1 MGGPS
6 SDVLALLEAT
16 FDAVVIMDDRGR
28 ITAFNRSAEE
38 MFGYRAAD
46 ALGRNVSML
55 MTSPDRA
62 THDGYLR
69 RYLSGG
75 EAHILGRGRDVRV
88 RHRDGSEF
96 SVFLSVGRLA
106 NTDPPQFVGYL
117 HDTSLRRKALA
128 TLEHERQL
136 NRLYLDLAQVMLV
149 ATNRSGMVQL
159 VNQRAIRVLKVN
171 DAQIMNSNWVDDCV
185 APEDRAVARNAFRAL
200 LMSGGDEPQGC
211 EYHVRASDGEDRF
224 ITWRGV
230 ALRDSNNVTTGVMLS
245 GEDITDQRRAEN
257 EAHRALE
264 RMNNVSRLATMGEM
278 AAGISH
284 ELNQPLAAI
293 ANYAQ
298 ACARLLRLP
307 APDLPEISGA
317 LEQISGQ
324 ALRAG
329 EIIRRIRSL
338 VRNEDVRREV
348 QDINELIREVHALLA
363 SDARVHDGRLELDL
377 TPSLP
382 RVTVDG
388 VQIQQVLMNLVH
400 NAFEA
405 QANDKSSE
413 KHGERN
419 RPGTTGGDSVRRE
432 PGRMDSNGS
441 AFEVRIATRPTDT
454 GDIEVSVSDLGPGLV
469 GEVEQKI
476 FEPFFTTKP
485 TGTGLG
491 LAISRSIIKAHDA
504 RLGYRA
510 NQPRGA
516 CFYFVLPAQLE
527 TPR

>member
-1 MGGPS
+1 MPAPTT
-6 SDVLALLEAT
+6 DVLALLDAT
-16 FDAVVIMDDRGR
+16 LDAAVIMDDRGR
-28 ITAFNRSAEE
+28 IAAFNRAAEE

-46 ALGRNVSML
+46 AVGRNVTML
-55 MTSPDRA
+55 MTSTDRV
-62 THDGYLR
+62 THDEHLR
-69 RYLSGG
+69 RYLVSG
-75 EAHILGRGRDVRV
+75 ESRILGKGRDVRV

-96 SVFLSVGRLA
+96 SVYLSVGRIA
-106 NTDPPQFVGYL
+106 NTDPPQFIGHL
-117 HDTSLRRKALA
+117 HDTTLRRRALA
-128 TLEHERQL
+128 TLEQERQL

-149 ATNRSGMVQL
+149 ATNRAGSVQL
-159 VNQRAIRVLKVN
+159 VNQRALRVLKI
-171 DAQIMNSNWVDDCV
+171 DEARIMNSSWVDCCV
-185 APEDRAVARNAFRAL
+185 APEDRSVARNAFRAL
-200 LMSGGDEPQGC
+200 LMSGNDEPQGF
-211 EYHVRASDGEDRF
+211 EYHVRGSDGEDRF

-230 ALRDSNNVTTGVMLS
+230 ALRDGNNVATGVMLS
-245 GEDITDQRRAEN
+245 GEDVTDQRRAEN

-307 APDLPEISGA
+307 QADVPEISGA

-338 VRNEDVRREV
+338 VRNEDVRRES

-377 TPSLP
+377 APVLP
-382 RVTVDG
+382 TVTVDG

-405 QANDKSSE
+405 QGTELVRGAAN
-413 KHGERN
+413 GA
-419 RPGTTGGDSVRRE
+419 
-432 PGRMDSNGS
+432 
-441 AFEVRIATRPTDT
+441 AFEVRIATRPTET
-454 GDIEVSVSDLGPGLV
+454 GDVEVSVSDLGPGLA

-491 LAISRSIIKAHDA
+491 LAISRSIIKAHEA

-516 CFYFVLPAQLE
+516 CFYFVLPAHVE

>member
-1 MGGPS
+1 MRHMGGPS

-16 FDAVVIMDDRGR
+16 LDAVVIMDDRGR
-28 ITAFNRSAEE
+28 ISAFNRSAEE

-46 ALGRNVSML
+46 AIGRNVSML
-55 MTSPDRA
+55 MTAVDRA
-62 THDGYLR
+62 DHDQHVK
-69 RYLSGG
+69 RYLAGG
-75 EAHILGRGRDVRV
+75 EPHILGKGRDVRV

-96 SVFLSVGRLA
+96 SVFLSVGRIA
-106 NTDPPQFVGYL
+106 NTQPPQFVGYL

-136 NRLYLDLAQVMLV
+136 SRLYLDLAQVMLV
-149 ATNRSGMVQL
+149 ATNRAGLVQL
-159 VNQRAIRVLKVN
+159 VNQRAVRVLGVN
-171 DAQIMNSNWVDDCV
+171 DTKIIGGSWVDSCV
-185 APEDRAVARNAFRAL
+185 APDDRVIARNAFREL
-200 LMSGGDEPQGC
+200 LMSDGDEPQIC
-211 EYHVRASDGEDRF
+211 EYHVRAADGEDRF

-230 ALRDSNNVTTGVMLS
+230 ALRDDNKIATGVMLS

-293 ANYAQ
+293 ANYSQ

-307 APDLPEISGA
+307 APDMPEISGA
-317 LEQISGQ
+317 LEQISTQ

-348 QDINELIREVHALLA
+348 QDINELIREVHTLLA
-363 SDARVHDGRLELDL
+363 SDARVHDGKLELDL
-377 TPSLP
+377 AAALP
-382 RVTVDG
+382 RVMVDG

-405 QANDKSSE
+405 QGNEANRAELHRAAAD
-413 KHGERN
+413 
-419 RPGTTGGDSVRRE
+419 
-432 PGRMDSNGS
+432 GS
-441 AFEVRIATRPTDT
+441 PFEVRIATRAIDS
-454 GDIEVSVSDLGPGLV
+454 GDIEVSVSDLGPGLA

-476 FEPFFTTKP
+476 FEPFFTTKA

-527 TPR
+527 MSR

>member
-1 MGGPS
+1 MPAPTT
-6 SDVLALLEAT
+6 DVLALLDAT
-16 FDAVVIMDDRGR
+16 LDAVVIMDDRGR

-55 MTSPDRA
+55 MTATDRA
-62 THDGYLR
+62 THDDYLR
-69 RYLSGG
+69 RYLAGG
-75 EAHILGRGRDVRV
+75 EARILGKGRDVRV

-96 SVFLSVGRLA
+96 SVFLSVGRIA

-117 HDTSLRRKALA
+117 HDTTLRRRALA
-128 TLEHERQL
+128 TLEQERQL

-149 ATNRSGMVQL
+149 ATSRAGFVQL
-159 VNQRAIRVLKVN
+159 VNQRALRVLRI
-171 DAQIMNSNWVDDCV
+171 DELQIISSSWVDGCV
-185 APEDRAVARNAFRAL
+185 APEDRGVARNAFRAL
-200 LMSGGDEPQGC
+200 LMSGTDEPQSF

-230 ALRDSNNVTTGVMLS
+230 ALRDSNNVATGVMLS
-245 GEDITDQRRAEN
+245 GEDITDQRRAES

-307 APDLPEISGA
+307 APDMPEISGA

-338 VRNEDVRREV
+338 VRNEDVRRES
-348 QDINELIREVHALLA
+348 QDINDLIREVHALLA

-377 TPSLP
+377 APTLPS
-382 RVTVDG
+382 VIVDG

-405 QANDKSSE
+405 QGPEFARGN
-413 KHGERN
+413 
-419 RPGTTGGDSVRRE
+419 T
-432 PGRMDSNGS
+432 NG
-441 AFEVRIATRPTDT
+441 ATFEVRIATRPTEA
-454 GDIEVSVSDLGPGLV
+454 GDVEVSVSDLGPGLP

-516 CFYFVLPAQLE
+516 CFYFVLPAQVE
-527 TPR
+527 MSR

>member
-1 MGGPS
+1 LQGMTAPTP
-6 SDVLALLEAT
+6 DVLALLAAT
-16 FDAVVIMDDRGR
+16 LDAVVIMDDRGR
-28 ITAFNRSAEE
+28 IIAFNASAEE

-55 MTSPDRA
+55 MTSTDRA
-62 THDGYLR
+62 EHDEHLK
-69 RYLSGG
+69 RYLAGG
-75 EAHILGRGRDVRV
+75 EPGVLGRGRDVLA

-96 SVFLSVGRLA
+96 SVFLSVDRIP
-106 NTDPPQFVGYL
+106 NVSPPQFVGFL

-128 TLEHERQL
+128 TLEMERHV

-149 ATNRSGMVQL
+149 ATDRSGVVQL
-159 VNQRAIRVLKVN
+159 VNQRATRVLRKSGS
-171 DAQIMNSNWVDDCV
+171 QIVGSNWIESCV
-185 APEDRAVARNAFRAL
+185 APEDRAVARTAYRAL
-200 LMSGGDEPQGC
+200 LMSGSDEPQIS
-211 EYHVRASDGEDRF
+211 EYHVRSSEGEDRF

-230 ALRDSNNVTTGVMLS
+230 ALRDPDNVPTGIMLS
-245 GEDITDQRRAEN
+245 GEDITDQRRAES
-257 EAHRALE
+257 EAHKALE
-264 RMNNVSRLATMGEM
+264 RLNSVSRLATMGEM

-298 ACARLLRLP
+298 ACVRLLRQP
-307 APDLPEISGA
+307 AADIPEVTGA
-317 LEQISGQ
+317 LEQIAGQ

-338 VRNEDVRREV
+338 VRNEDVRREL
-348 QDINELIREVHALLA
+348 QDINELIRDVHGLLA
-363 SDARVHDGRLELDL
+363 SDARVHDGRLALDL
-377 TPSLP
+377 GMQLP
-382 RVTVDG
+382 RVMVDG

-405 QANDKSSE
+405 QGPEHDGA
-413 KHGERN
+413 
-419 RPGTTGGDSVRRE
+419 P
-432 PGRMDSNGS
+432 
-441 AFEVRIATRPTDT
+441 FEVRIATRLTDAA
-454 GDIEVSVSDLGPGLV
+454 DVEVSVSDMGPGLA
-469 GEVEQKI
+469 GEVEQRI
-476 FEPFFTTKP
+476 FEPFFTTKA

-516 CFYFVLPAQLE
+516 CFYFVLPAHQE
-527 TPR
+527 TPP

>member
-1 MGGPS
+1 MGGVS
-6 SDVLALLEAT
+6 TDVLALLEAT
-16 FDAVVIMDDRGR
+16 LDAVVIMDDRGR
-28 ITAFNRSAEE
+28 IIAFNPSAEE

-62 THDGYLR
+62 GHDDHLR
-69 RYLSGG
+69 RYLAGG
-75 EAHILGRGRDVRV
+75 EARILGKGRDVRV

-96 SVFLSVGRLA
+96 SVFLSVGRIP

-128 TLEHERQL
+128 TLERERQL

-149 ATNRSGMVQL
+149 ATDRTGIVQL
-159 VNQRAIRVLKVN
+159 VNQRAIRVLKLG
-171 DAQIMNSNWVDDCV
+171 DGDLMGRNWIDSCV
-185 APEDRAVARNAFRAL
+185 APEDRPLARNAFRAL
-200 LMSGGDEPQGC
+200 LMSASEEPLTC
-211 EYHVRASDGEDRF
+211 DYHVRASDGEDRF

-230 ALRDSNNVTTGVMLS
+230 ALRDADDLATGALLS
-245 GEDITDQRRAEN
+245 GEDVTDQRRAES

-264 RMNNVSRLATMGEM
+264 RMNSVARLATMGEM

-307 APDLPEISGA
+307 APDMPEISGA
-317 LEQISGQ
+317 LEQVSAQ

-338 VRNEDVRREV
+338 VRNEDVRRESR
-348 QDINELIREVHALLA
+348 DINELIREVHALLA

-377 TPSLP
+377 APALP

-405 QANDKSSE
+405 E
-413 KHGERN
+413 TGELGR
-419 RPGTTGGDSVRRE
+419 GVRGRE
-432 PGRMDSNGS
+432 AHNG
-441 AFEVRIATRPTDT
+441 AGFEVRIATRPTAG
-454 GDIEVSVSDLGPGLV
+454 GDVEVSVSDLGPGLA
-469 GEVEQKI
+469 GDAEQRI

-516 CFYFVLPAQLE
+516 CFFFVLPAHLE
-527 TPR
+527 TTQ

>member
-1 MGGPS
+1 MGGPTT
-6 SDVLALLEAT
+6 DVLALLDAT

-46 ALGRNVSML
+46 ALGRNVTML
-55 MTSPDRA
+55 MTSTDRV
-62 THDGYLR
+62 THDDHLK
-69 RYLSGG
+69 RYLAGG
-75 EAHILGRGRDVRV
+75 EPRILGKGRDVRV

-96 SVFLSVGRLA
+96 SVFLSVGRIPGSQ
-106 NTDPPQFVGYL
+106 PPQFVGYL
-117 HDTSLRRKALA
+117 HDSSLRHKALA
-128 TLEHERQL
+128 TLEQERQL

-149 ATNRSGMVQL
+149 ATNRAGAVQL
-159 VNQRAIRVLKVN
+159 VNQRALRVLKVD
-171 DAQIMNSNWVDDCV
+171 DAQIVDSNWVDTCV
-185 APEDRAVARNAFRAL
+185 APDDRGVARSSFRAL
-200 LMSGGDEPQGC
+200 LMSGSDEPQGC
-211 EYHVRASDGEDRF
+211 EYHVRSSDGEDRF

-230 ALRDSNNVTTGVMLS
+230 ALRDANNVATGVMLS
-245 GEDITDQRRAEN
+245 GEDITDQRRAES

-298 ACARLLRLP
+298 ACTRLLRLP
-307 APDLPEISGA
+307 APEMPEISRA

-338 VRNEDVRREV
+338 VRNEDVRRESL
-348 QDINELIREVHALLA
+348 DINELIREVHALLA

-377 TPSLP
+377 AASLP
-382 RVTVDG
+382 KVTVDG

-405 QANDKSSE
+405 Q
-413 KHGERN
+413 
-419 RPGTTGGDSVRRE
+419 GTDATRQEFARTEV
-432 PGRMDSNGS
+432 NGN
-441 AFEVRIATRPTDT
+441 ALEVRIATRSTDT
-454 GDIEVSVSDLGPGLV
+454 GDVEVSVSDFGPGLASDA
-469 GEVEQKI
+469 EQKI

-491 LAISRSIIKAHDA
+491 LAISRSIIKAHEA

-516 CFYFVLPAQLE
+516 CFFFVLPAHME
-527 TPR
+527 MPR

>member
-1 MGGPS
+1 MGGPTA
-6 SDVLALLEAT
+6 DVLALLDAT

-55 MTSPDRA
+55 MTSADRA
-62 THDGYLR
+62 AHDDHVK
-69 RYLSGG
+69 RYLGGG
-75 EAHILGRGRDVRV
+75 EPHILGKGRDVRV

-96 SVFLSVGRLA
+96 SVFLSVGRIPDS
-106 NTDPPQFVGYL
+106 NPPQFVGYL
-117 HDTSLRRKALA
+117 HDNSLRRKALA
-128 TLEHERQL
+128 TLEQERQM

-149 ATNRSGMVQL
+149 ATDRAGNVQL
-159 VNQRAIRVLKVN
+159 VNQRAVRVLKTA
-171 DAQIMNSNWVDDCV
+171 DARIIHCNWIDGCV
-185 APEDRAVARNAFRAL
+185 APEDRSVARNAFRAL
-200 LMSGGDEPQGC
+200 LMSGGDEPQSC
-211 EYHVRASDGEDRF
+211 EYHVRASDGEDRL

-230 ALRDSNNVTTGVMLS
+230 ALHDANAVATGVMLS

-298 ACARLLRLP
+298 ACARLLRQP
-307 APDLPEISGA
+307 AADIPEISGA

-338 VRNEDVRREV
+338 VRNEDVRREA

-363 SDARVHDGRLELDL
+363 SDARVHDGKLQLDL
-377 TPSLP
+377 AATLP

-405 QANDKSSE
+405 QAIETSRAAART
-413 KHGERN
+413 GETGRN
-419 RPGTTGGDSVRRE
+419 EIGGA
-432 PGRMDSNGS
+432 
-441 AFEVRIATRPTDT
+441 AFEVLIATRPTEA
-454 GDIEVSVSDLGPGLV
+454 GDVEVSVSDLGPGLP

-491 LAISRSIIKAHDA
+491 LAISRSIIKAHDS

-510 NQPRGA
+510 NRPRGA
-516 CFYFVLPAQLE
+516 CFFFVLPAQME
-527 TPR
+527 MPQ

>member
-1 MGGPS
+1 MGGPT
-6 SDVLALLEAT
+6 SDVLALLDAT

-46 ALGRNVSML
+46 AIGRNVNML
-55 MTSPDRA
+55 MTSADRMA
-62 THDGYLR
+62 HDDHVR
-69 RYLSGG
+69 RYLVGG
-75 EAHILGRGRDVRV
+75 ESHILGKGRDVRV

-96 SVFLSVGRLA
+96 SVFLSVGRIP
-106 NTDPPQFVGYL
+106 NSNPPQFVGYL
-117 HDTSLRRKALA
+117 HDNSLRRKALA

-149 ATNRSGMVQL
+149 ATNRAGAVQL
-159 VNQRAIRVLKVN
+159 VNQRALRVLRVD
-171 DAQIMNSNWVDDCV
+171 DAQIIDCNWVDACV
-185 APEDRAVARNAFRAL
+185 APEDRGIARNAFRAL
-200 LMSGGDEPQGC
+200 LMSGSDEPQSC

-230 ALRDSNNVTTGVMLS
+230 ALRDVNNVATGVMLS
-245 GEDITDQRRAEN
+245 GEDITDQRRAET

-298 ACARLLRLP
+298 ACGRLLRMP
-307 APDLPEISGA
+307 GADVPEISGA
-317 LEQISGQ
+317 LEQIAGQ
-324 ALRAG
+324 ALRAA

-338 VRNEDVRREV
+338 VRNEDVRRES
-348 QDINELIREVHALLA
+348 QDINELIREVHTLLA

-377 TPSLP
+377 APVLP
-382 RVTVDG
+382 KVTVDG

-405 QANDKSSE
+405 QGTDAARLE
-413 KHGERN
+413 VARN
-419 RPGTTGGDSVRRE
+419 LD
-432 PGRMDSNGS
+432 GS
-441 AFEVRIATRPTDT
+441 GAAFEVRIATRPTDA
-454 GDIEVSVSDLGPGLV
+454 GDVEVSVSDLGPGLA

-491 LAISRSIIKAHDA
+491 LAISRSIIKAHEA

-516 CFYFVLPAQLE
+516 CFYFVLPAHME
-527 TPR
+527 MPR

>member
-1 MGGPS
+1 MPAPTT
-6 SDVLALLEAT
+6 DVLALLDAT
-16 FDAVVIMDDRGR
+16 LDAVVIMDDRGR
-28 ITAFNRSAEE
+28 ISAFNRSAEE

-55 MTSPDRA
+55 MTATDRA
-62 THDGYLR
+62 THDDHLR
-69 RYLSGG
+69 RYLAGG
-75 EAHILGRGRDVRV
+75 EARILGRGRDVRV

-96 SVFLSVGRLA
+96 SVFLSVGRIA
-106 NTDPPQFVGYL
+106 NSDPPQFVGYL
-117 HDTSLRRKALA
+117 HDTTLRRRALA
-128 TLEHERQL
+128 TLEQERQL

-149 ATNRSGMVQL
+149 ATSRAGFVQL
-159 VNQRAIRVLKVN
+159 VNQRALRVLRI
-171 DAQIMNSNWVDDCV
+171 DELQIISSSWVDGCV
-185 APEDRAVARNAFRAL
+185 APEDRGVARNAFRAL
-200 LMSGGDEPQGC
+200 LMSGTDEPQSF

-230 ALRDSNNVTTGVMLS
+230 ALRDSNNVATGVMLS

-298 ACARLLRLP
+298 ACSRLLRLP
-307 APDLPEISGA
+307 APDMPEIAGA

-338 VRNEDVRREV
+338 VRNEDVRRES
-348 QDINELIREVHALLA
+348 QNINELIREVHALLA

-377 TPSLP
+377 APTLPS
-382 RVTVDG
+382 VIVDG

-405 QANDKSSE
+405 QGNE
-413 KHGERN
+413 FMRGN
-419 RPGTTGGDSVRRE
+419 I
-432 PGRMDSNGS
+432 NG
-441 AFEVRIATRPTDT
+441 ATFEVRIATRPTDA
-454 GDIEVSVSDLGPGLV
+454 GDVEVSVSDLGPGLA

-516 CFYFVLPAQLE
+516 CFYFVLPAQVE
-527 TPR
+527 MSR

>member
-1 MGGPS
+1 LRDMGGPS

-16 FDAVVIMDDRGR
+16 LDAVVIMDDRGR
-28 ITAFNRSAEE
+28 ISAFNRSAEE

-46 ALGRNVSML
+46 ALGRNVNML
-55 MTSPDRA
+55 MTSADRA
-62 THDGYLR
+62 THDDHLR
-69 RYLSGG
+69 RYLAGG
-75 EAHILGRGRDVRV
+75 EPRILGKGRDVRV

-96 SVFLSVGRLA
+96 SVFLSVGHIPG
-106 NTDPPQFVGYL
+106 TDPPQFVGYL

-128 TLEHERQL
+128 TLDHERHL

-149 ATNRSGMVQL
+149 ATNRAGLVQL
-159 VNQRAIRVLKVN
+159 VNQRALRVLKID
-171 DAQIMNSNWVDDCV
+171 DAQIMNSNWVDGCV
-185 APEDRAVARNAFRAL
+185 APEDRPVARNAFRAL
-200 LMSGGDEPQGC
+200 LMSGSDEPQSC

-224 ITWRGV
+224 VTWRGV
-230 ALRDSNNVTTGVMLS
+230 ALRDANNVATGVMLS

-307 APDLPEISGA
+307 APDMPEISGA
-317 LEQISGQ
+317 LEQISSQ

-338 VRNEDVRREV
+338 VRNEDVRREL
-348 QDINELIREVHALLA
+348 QDINELIREVHTLLA
-363 SDARVHDGRLELDL
+363 SDARVHDGKLELDL
-377 TPSLP
+377 SPALP
-382 RVTVDG
+382 RVIVDG

-405 QANDKSSE
+405 QGND
-413 KHGERN
+413 
-419 RPGTTGGDSVRRE
+419 PTRRE
-432 PGRMDSNGS
+432 PGAAGNGA
-441 AFEVRIATRPTDT
+441 AFEVRIATRPTEI

-469 GEVEQKI
+469 GELEQRI

>member
-1 MGGPS
+1 MRGMSTPS

-28 ITAFNRSAEE
+28 ILAFNASAEE
-38 MFGYRAAD
+38 MFGYRATD

-55 MTSPDRA
+55 MTA
-62 THDGYLR
+62 TERLEHDDYLK
-69 RYLSGG
+69 RYLAGG
-75 EAHILGRGRDVRV
+75 ESRVLGKGRDVRV

-96 SVFLSVGRLA
+96 SVFLSVGRIP
-106 NTDPPQFVGYL
+106 NTDPPQFAGYL
-117 HDTSLRRKALA
+117 HDTTLRRKALA
-128 TLEHERQL
+128 TLEKERQL

-149 ATNRSGMVQL
+149 ATDRSGIVRL
-159 VNQRAIRVLKVN
+159 VNQRAIRVLKRG
-171 DAQIMNSNWVDDCV
+171 DAEIVGNLWVDSCV
-185 APEDRAVARNAFRAL
+185 APQDRAGARNAFRAL
-200 LMSGGDEPQGC
+200 LMSGSDEPLSC
-211 EYHVRASDGEDRF
+211 EYHVRAADGEDRY

-230 ALRDSNNVTTGVMLS
+230 SLRDTNNIATGVMLS
-245 GEDITDQRRAEN
+245 GEDITEQRRAES
-257 EAHRALE
+257 EAHKALE
-264 RMNNVSRLATMGEM
+264 RMNSVARLATMGEM

-298 ACARLLRLP
+298 ACVRMLRMP
-307 APDLPEISGA
+307 SADLPEISGA
-317 LEQISGQ
+317 LEQIAGQ

-338 VRNEDVRREV
+338 VRNEDVRREAV
-348 QDINELIREVHALLA
+348 DINDLIREVHALLA
-363 SDARVHDGRLELDL
+363 SDARVHDGRLALDL
-377 TPSLP
+377 VQPLP

-405 QANDKSSE
+405 QASE
-413 KHGERN
+413 HERH
-419 RPGTTGGDSVRRE
+419 E
-432 PGRMDSNGS
+432 LNGVAS
-441 AFEVRIATRPTDT
+441 EVRIATRVTD
-454 GDIEVSVSDLGPGLV
+454 GGEVEVSVSDFGPGLP
-469 GEVEQKI
+469 GDAEQKI
-476 FEPFFTTKP
+476 FEPFFTTKA

-504 RLGYRA
+504 RLAYRA

-516 CFYFVLPAQLE
+516 CFYFVLPVLQE
-527 TPR
+527 TPP

>member
-1 MGGPS
+1 MGGPTT
-6 SDVLALLEAT
+6 DVLALLDAT

-28 ITAFNRSAEE
+28 ISAFNLSAEE

-46 ALGRNVSML
+46 AVGRNVSML
-55 MTSPDRA
+55 MTSTDRA
-62 THDGYLR
+62 SHDDHVR
-69 RYLSGG
+69 RYLTGG
-75 EAHILGRGRDVRV
+75 ESRILGRGRDVRV

-96 SVFLSVGRLA
+96 EVFLSVGRIP
-106 NTDPPQFVGYL
+106 NTEPPQFVGFL

-128 TLEHERQL
+128 TLEHERQV

-149 ATNRSGMVQL
+149 ATNRAGVVQL
-159 VNQRAIRVLKVN
+159 VNQRALRVLKVS
-171 DAQIMNSNWVDDCV
+171 DAQIIDCNWVDSCV
-185 APEDRAVARNAFRAL
+185 PPDDRGIARNAFRAL
-200 LMSGGDEPQGC
+200 LMSGSDEPQSC
-211 EYHVRASDGEDRF
+211 EYHVRSSDGEDRF
-224 ITWRGV
+224 ITWRAV
-230 ALRDSNNVTTGVMLS
+230 ALRDANNVTGIMLS

-298 ACARLLRLP
+298 ACARLLRVP
-307 APDLPEISGA
+307 APDMPEISGA
-317 LEQISGQ
+317 LEQISTQ

-338 VRNEDVRREV
+338 VRNEDVRRESH
-348 QDINELIREVHALLA
+348 DINELIREVHTLLA

-377 TPSLP
+377 AATLP
-382 RVTVDG
+382 KVTVDG

-405 QANDKSSE
+405 QGSD
-413 KHGERN
+413 
-419 RPGTTGGDSVRRE
+419 TTI
-432 PGRMDSNGS
+432 
-441 AFEVRIATRPTDT
+441 EVRIATRPTDA
-454 GDIEVSVSDLGPGLV
+454 GDVEVSVSDLGPGLI

-527 TPR
+527 ATR